1 MPNAFWVSDMGSEQH
16 NVQTERRGHVLYIRI
31 NRPHVRNALDPLTY
45 YQLSL
50 ACDQLEADPELWLGV
65 LTGEG
70 DQAFS
75 AGRDLKQLAEMSVA
89 DEAKKQAEAQLWQR
103 TVRLTDRFGFAKPLI
118 ARLNGSAHGGGLE
131 LALACDII
139 VAAEH
144 AQLSLPEPR
153 RGLIA
158 TAGGVHRLPRQIG
171 LKAAMGYLL
180 SGRAMTAQRGYE
192 LGLINEVVPGH
203 LLDEAVEQWVA
214 DILAC
219 APLAVRATKACA
231 MQGLDLPLAD
241 AMARNYDAEEQRKCS
256 EDSLEGPRAFSEKR
270 RPQWRGC

>member
-1 MPNAFWVSDMGSEQH
+1 MGGALQP
-16 NVQTERRGHVLYIRI
+16 VLTERRGHVLYIRI
-31 NRPHVRNALDPLTY
+31 NRPEVRNALDPLTY
-45 YQLSL
+45 HQLSL
-50 ACDQLEADPELWLGV
+50 ACDELEGDPDLWLGV

-75 AGRDLKQLAEMSVA
+75 AGRDLKQLAAMAVA
-89 DEAKKQAEAQLWQR
+89 PQAHVEAEAALWQR
-103 TVRLTDRFGFAKPLI
+103 TKRLTDRFTFSKPLI

-180 SGRAMTAQRGYE
+180 TGRAMSAERGYQ
-192 LGLINEVVPGH
+192 LGLINEVVPAH
-203 LLDEAVEQWVA
+203 LLDETVEQWVA
-214 DILAC
+214 DILRC

-231 MQGLDLPLAD
+231 MQGLDLPLAE
-241 AMARNYDAEEQRKCS
+241 AVSQRYEAEERRKVS
-256 EDSLEGPRAFSEKR
+256 ADSLEGPRAFAEKR
-270 RPQWRGC
+270 QPHWRGC

>member
-1 MPNAFWVSDMGSEQH
+1 MDHEQKH
-16 NVQTERRGHVLYIRI
+16 VLTERRGHVLYIRI
-31 NRPHVRNALDPLTY
+31 NRPELRNALDPLAY
-45 YQLSL
+45 HQLSL
-50 ACDQLEADPELWLGV
+50 ACDELEQDPDLWVGV

-70 DQAFS
+70 EQAFC
-75 AGRDLKQLAEMSVA
+75 AGRDLKQLAAMSNA
-89 DEAKKQAEAQLWQR
+89 SQAQAEAEAALWQR
-103 TVRLTDRFGFAKPLI
+103 TTRLTDRFDFSKPLI

-139 VAAEH
+139 VAAGH

-180 SGRAMTAQRGYE
+180 TGRAMTAQRGYE
-192 LGLINEVVPGH
+192 LGLVNEVVPAP

-219 APLAVRATKACA
+219 APLAVRASKACA
-231 MQGLDLPLAD
+231 MQGLDRPLREAIGQQY
-241 AMARNYDAEEQRKCS
+241 AAEERRKAS
-256 EDSLEGPRAFSEKR
+256 ADSLEGPRAFAQKR
-270 RPQWRGC
+270 RPHWRGC

>member
-1 MPNAFWVSDMGSEQH
+1 MSAQQH
-16 NVQTERRGHVLYIRI
+16 NVLTERRGHVLYIRI
-31 NRPHVRNALDPLTY
+31 NRPEVRNALDPVTY
-45 YQLSL
+45 HQLSL
-50 ACDQLEADPELWLGV
+50 ACDQLEQDPELWLGV

-75 AGRDLKQLAEMSVA
+75 AGRDLKQLAQMAEA
-89 DEAKKQAEAQLWQR
+89 DEAQRQAEAQLWQR
-103 TVRLTDRFGFAKPLI
+103 TRRLTDRFDFAKPLI

-180 SGRAMTAQRGYE
+180 TGRAMTAQRGYE
-192 LGLINEVVPGH
+192 LGLINEVVPAH

-231 MQGLDLPLAD
+231 MQGLDLPLAE
-241 AMARNYDAEEQRKCS
+241 AVAERYAAEQQRQAS
-256 EDSLEGPRAFSEKR
+256 ADSLEGPRAFAEKR
-270 RPQWRGC
+270 KPQWRGC

>member
-1 MPNAFWVSDMGSEQH
+1 MGSEQQ

-45 YQLSL
+45 HQLSL

-75 AGRDLKQLAEMSVA
+75 AGRDLKQLAEMAVA
-89 DEAKKQAEAQLWQR
+89 DEAKKQAEVELWQR
-103 TVRLTDRFGFAKPLI
+103 TVRLTDRFSFAKPLI

-180 SGRAMTAQRGYE
+180 TGRAMTAQRGYE

-231 MQGLDLPLAD
+231 MHGLDLPLAD
-241 AMARNYDAEEQRKCS
+241 AMARNYDAEEQRKYS
-256 EDSLEGPRAFSEKR
+256 KDSLEGPRAFSEKR